1 MIRRLAG
8 WVLRGLL
15 ALALLG
21 AVAGIAVVAFVASS
35 QYRPPQAGLA
45 PSAEPPPPA
54 ADELGWRG
62 YGGDPG
68 HGRHSAAA
76 QITPANVGHLREAWT
91 YRSGEVDRR
100 GRWGRQ
106 GKVQATPIIAA
117 GSLVFCTP
125 FSRAIALDPATGAER
140 WVYDPNDPADPALSS
155 RTRLPGER
163 FNCRG
168 LAQWE
173 DASPAAGDGTCQ
185 QRLFLPTTDRR
196 LIALDARTGRPCLD
210 FGDEGAVRVAL
221 DALPVG
227 EGELQ
232 FASSPAV
239 AGDVVIIGSASG
251 DNQRAAGIP
260 GAVHAF
266 DVRSGRKRWSLEPLV
281 DLEAT
286 SRSGKG
292 ATSRS
297 GKEAPAPFR
306 SGQAN
311 VWGSISVDAQR
322 GLVFLPT
329 SSPSPDYYG
338 GLRPGDKRNANSII
352 AVQAATGR
360 VVWAFQTVHHDLW
373 DYDVPAAPTLFDWQA
388 PDGRTTPALVFA
400 TKTGFVFV
408 LDRLT
413 GQPLTPVEERAVP
426 ASDLAGEVASATQPF
441 SIGLPVLTP
450 QKIGPGDAFGLIGTD
465 WWACRREI
473 AATARRDGLFTPPST
488 GGTLVVPMGGGG
500 ANWGGVAIDP
510 VSRRVFVNTNHAVQ
524 RVTLLPSAEAARRKR
539 AEPDKDIGLMTGS
552 PWGMVREVLLSPL
565 GLPCNKPPWGSL
577 AAVDIQAGQL
587 AWQVPLGNSR
597 RLAPWGL
604 SFDWGTPNF
613 GGPIVT
619 AGGVLFI
626 AATMDDLLRAFD
638 PRTGAELWAGE
649 LPFSAMATPMT
660 YAIGGRQ
667 YVVVAAGG
675 HPVLGRPVGDALVAF
690 ALPGD
695 PPKPSAPSTAA
706 PLSSGR

>member
-1 MIRRLAG
+1 MTRTLIGRLWRA
-8 WVLRGLL
+8 LL

-21 AVAGIAVVAFVASS
+21 LIAAIALAAFIAAS

-45 PSAEPPPPA
+45 PMTGPAPAA

-68 HGRHSAAA
+68 HGRHSAAS
-76 QITPANVGHLREAWT
+76 QITPANVGHLQEAWT
-91 YRSGEVDRR
+91 YRTGEVERR
-100 GRWGRQ
+100 GRWGRH
-106 GKVQATPIIAA
+106 GKVQVTPIIAA

-140 WVYDPNDPADPALSS
+140 WVYDAGDPTDPAMTARRRP
-155 RTRLPGER
+155 PGEG

-168 LAQWE
+168 LAQWQ
-173 DASPAAGDGTCQ
+173 DPSAAGSDQPCR
-185 QRLFLPTTDRR
+185 QRLFMPTTDRR
-196 LIALDARTGRPCLD
+196 LVALDARTGRPCQD

-221 DALPVG
+221 DALPVA
-227 EGELQ
+227 EDELQ
-232 FASSPAV
+232 FASAPAV
-239 AGDVVIIGSASG
+239 AGDVVVIGSASG

-266 DVRSGRKRWSLEPLV
+266 DVRSGVKRWSLEPLV
-281 DLEAT
+281 AL
-286 SRSGKG
+286 RGGKG
-292 ATSRS
+292 RAD
-297 GKEAPAPFR
+297 GAAGAAGQAPFR

-311 VWGSISVDAQR
+311 VWGSISVDAGR

-338 GLRPGDKRNANSII
+338 GLRPGDNRDANSIV
-352 AVQAATGR
+352 AVEAATGR
-360 VVWAFQTVHHDLW
+360 VVWSFQTVHHDLW

-388 PDGRTTPALVFA
+388 ADGRTRPALVFA
-400 TKTGFVFV
+400 TKTGMVFV

-413 GQPLTPVEERAVP
+413 GEPLTPVEERSVP
-426 ASDLAGEVASATQPF
+426 ASDVAGETAAPTQPF
-441 SIGLPVLTP
+441 SIGQPMLAP
-450 QKIGPGDAFGLIGTD
+450 QQVGPGDAFGLFGLD

-473 AATARRDGLFTPPST
+473 AASGRHDGLFTPPGLAGS
-488 GGTLVVPMGGGG
+488 LVVPMGGGG

-510 VSRRVFVNTNHAVQ
+510 DRRRIFVNTNQAIQ
-524 RVTLLPSAEAARRKR
+524 RVTLLPSADLKERRR
-539 AEPDKDIGLMTGS
+539 QATAGESFGAMAGS
-552 PWGMVREVLLSPL
+552 PYAMVRKILVSPL

-577 AAVDIQAGQL
+577 AAVDIQTGQL
-587 AWQVPLGNSR
+587 AWRVPLGNSR
-597 RLAPWGL
+597 RLAPLGL
-604 SFDWGTPNF
+604 SFDWGTANF
-613 GGPIVT
+613 GAPIVT

-638 PRTGAELWAGE
+638 PLTGTELWAGE
-649 LPFSAMATPMT
+649 LPYSAMATPMT

-690 ALPGD
+690 ALPG
-695 PPKPSAPSTAA
+695 ARTGEAA
-706 PLSSGR
+706 R